1 MMHFDKIKFSPFLV
15 NCSSLLLIGDEIMV
29 FFYICILKRHV
40 TDTVF
45 LKNSNSI
52 IDDMS
57 NHIMYIGD
65 RGGSYCKF
73 IMLLRTTKNKQ
84 YERLYLFKTSRD
96 GHYFL

>member
-1 MMHFDKIKFSPFLV
+1 M
-15 NCSSLLLIGDEIMV
+15 
-29 FFYICILKRHV
+29 

-57 NHIMYIGD
+57 NHIINIGG

-84 YERLYLFKTSRD
+84 YERLYLFKTSGD
-96 GHYFL
+96 GHYFLLYNNTVLEVQRYYKYLILFFMVKNM